1 MSATHSVTDSPAVL
15 TQSDILFIRQ
25 QAQAATQQSHS
36 GTAPERGRGPTRIP
50 HHSTSSR
57 AASAASS
64 RSVSGRILLDDNSLT
79 SLGVHLDIIMSSING
94 RINELTDAIEQ
105 SIERTRN
112 QTNRTMYQADAELE
126 RCRTLL
132 AQMKRLES
140 DQKEVLRIRD
150 RVTALRRAAEALDG
164 RLDRSRH
171 IGHSST
177 ARSHR

>member
-94 RINELTDAIEQ
+94 RINEVGVLTTICLLLLTMFSSLAD
-105 SIERTRN
+105 RC
-112 QTNRTMYQADAELE
+112 NRTVHRENSQSDQSYHVPG
-126 RCRTLL
+126 RCRVGAVQDTPSPDETTG
-132 AQMKRLES
+132 K
-140 DQKEVLRIRD
+140 
-150 RVTALRRAAEALDG
+150 
-164 RLDRSRH
+164 
-171 IGHSST
+171 
-177 ARSHR
+177 